1 MHKRHWLVL
10 AGLLGAS
17 AMTAFLTVPARSAK
31 PPAAEQTFNQ
41 RLAKAAKLSEADAAK
56 FYQALGPIVREELSR
71 GKQVSIPGLGTF
83 RVVRIEEHRDL
94 RDGRP
99 VVVPATNTVE
109 FVGEGQLISSANAA
123 GAKPAES
130 VPPFQYVPV
139 PGQTPGQKVGP
150 VRTNG
155 QRIP

>member
-1 MHKRHWLVL
+1 MRKRHGWVL
-10 AGLLGAS
+10 AGLLGS
-17 AMTAFLTVPARSAK
+17 AALMAVLTVPAGSAK
-31 PPAAEQTFNQ
+31 PPEPEQTFNQ
-41 RLAKAAKLSEADAAK
+41 RLAKAAKLSEADAGK
-56 FYQALGPIVREELSR
+56 FFQALGPIVRAELAA

-83 RVVRIEEHRDL
+83 RVVRVEEHRDL
-94 RDGRP
+94 RGGRP

-109 FVGEGQLISSANAA
+109 FLGEGQLIDSANAA
-123 GAKPAES
+123 GARPAES